1 MSFKKKLSL
10 RGKWISFQSISSY
23 LFPHSI
29 VYMLYLE
36 YKNKSLLKTFSCLRF
51 ESLFLKKSSK
61 YYIEKEYVELCLNK
75 KDSSVIQFLTFLVFK
90 ILSCKMIDPAQKHT
104 SQKGC
109 GGSRMSSIWP
119 HSLCNLSR
127 VSVPQREGGGQ
138 VRPMQGLA
146 FPTGKPPSH
155 SGCCRLSLEPLQLT
169 LKWLAQCQKNG
180 GCWFSAAGF
189 KRPTQTWDAA
199 RT

>member
-61 YYIEKEYVELCLNK
+61 YYIEKEYVELCLSK

-90 ILSCKMIDPAQKHT
+90 ILSCKMINSQNSIQQNTGNSRT
-104 SQKGC
+104 SRNSWAPGD
-109 GGSRMSSIWP
+109 G
-119 HSLCNLSR
+119 LS
-127 VSVPQREGGGQ
+127 
-138 VRPMQGLA
+138 QGEKL
-146 FPTGKPPSH
+146 P
-155 SGCCRLSLEPLQLT
+155 
-169 LKWLAQCQKNG
+169 
-180 GCWFSAAGF
+180 
-189 KRPTQTWDAA
+189 
-199 RT
+199 